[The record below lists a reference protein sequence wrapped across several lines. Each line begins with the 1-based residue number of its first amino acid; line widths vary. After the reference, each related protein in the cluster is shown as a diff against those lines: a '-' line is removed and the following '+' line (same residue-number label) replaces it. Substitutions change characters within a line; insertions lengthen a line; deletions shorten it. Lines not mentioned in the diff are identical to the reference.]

1 MSGPPPDRLHGW
13 RQGQQDAPMTIHR
26 QSHTAVDLLGLD
38 HVALAL
44 EDPEAMAAYLCE
56 YVGMQELA
64 RGDGTIVVGAA
75 GERGAR
81 LELLQADGPREP
93 GALARLVLR
102 VSDLRRAAAA
112 LPEGTEVDDD
122 DPEFVRFT
130 APEGLR
136 IDFSWMIAGIIDYD
150 LDDVVLH
157 VADSEDVRVA
167 LSEVGCVPRGD
178 ALHIGDKGI
187 TLEELSR
194 PDRSPAARSHRRAR
208 QFDRGGRDAGACAR
222 PRGARAERRRRLLD
236 RHPGSRAP
244 AAGLRRVAASAGCVA
259 EARAG

>member
-1 MSGPPPDRLHGW
+1 MSEPPSDRLHGW
-13 RQGQQDAPMTIHR
+13 RISQEDVPMTIHR

-56 YVGMQELA
+56 YVGMRELS
-64 RGDGTIVVGAA
+64 RGDGVIVVGAA

-81 LELLQADGPREP
+81 LELLQADGPREA

-102 VSDLRRAAAA
+102 VSDLRRAVAA
-112 LPEGTEVDDD
+112 LPEDTEVDDD
-122 DPEFVRFT
+122 DPEVVRFT

-136 IDFSWMIAGIIDYD
+136 IDFTWMIAGIIDYD

-167 LSEVGCVPRGD
+167 LAEVGCVPRGD

-194 PDRSPAARSHRRAR
+194 PTDRPLLDHVAVRVNSIEAVEAQARAR
-208 QFDRGGRDAGACAR
+208 GLQVHEQTGDDAFSILIPG
-222 PRGARAERRRRLLD
+222 PEKLRLD
-236 RHPGSRAP
+236 F
-244 AAGLRRVAASAGCVA
+244 V
-259 EARAG
+259 E

>member
-1 MSGPPPDRLHGW
+1 
-13 RQGQQDAPMTIHR
+13 MTIHR

-56 YVGMQELA
+56 HVGMQVRA
-64 RGDGTIVVGAA
+64 RRDAAIVVGPT
-75 GERGAR
+75 GGGAH

-102 VSDLRRAAAA
+102 VSDLRRAVAA
-112 LPEGTEVDDD
+112 LPPDTEVDDS
-122 DPEFVRFT
+122 DPEVVRFT
-130 APEGLR
+130 APEELR
-136 IDFSWMIAGIIDYD
+136 IDLTWMIAGISDSD

-187 TLEELSR
+187 SLEELSR
-194 PDRSPAARSHRRAR
+194 PTDRPLLDHIAVRVNSIEAVETQARAR
-208 QFDRGGRDAGACAR
+208 GLQVHEQSGGDAFSIVIPG
-222 PRGARAERRRRLLD
+222 PERLRLD
-236 RHPGSRAP
+236 F
-244 AAGLRRVAASAGCVA
+244 V
-259 EARAG
+259 E

>member
-44 EDPEAMAAYLCE
+44 DDPEAMATFLCE

-81 LELLQADGPREP
+81 FELLQADGPREP
-93 GALARLVLR
+93 GPLARLVLR

-112 LPEGTEVDDD
+112 LPEGTEVDDS

-194 PDRSPAARSHRRAR
+194 PTDRPLLDHIAVRVNSIEAVETQARAR
-208 QFDRGGRDAGACAR
+208 GLEVHEQSGGDAFSIVIPG
-222 PRGARAERRRRLLD
+222 PERLRLD
-236 RHPGSRAP
+236 F
-244 AAGLRRVAASAGCVA
+244 V
-259 EARAG
+259 E

>member
-13 RQGQQDAPMTIHR
+13 RQSQQDAPMTIHR

-44 EDPEAMAAYLCE
+44 EDPEAMAAFLCE
-56 YVGMQELA
+56 HVGMQELA
-64 RGDGTIVVGAA
+64 RGDGAIVVGAA

-136 IDFSWMIAGIIDYD
+136 IDFSWMIAGIVDYD

-157 VADSEDVRVA
+157 VSDSEDVRVA

-194 PDRSPAARSHRRAR
+194 PTDRPMLDHIAVRVNSIEAVETQARAR
-208 QFDRGGRDAGACAR
+208 GLEVHEQSGGDAFSIVIPG
-222 PRGARAERRRRLLD
+222 PERLRLD
-236 RHPGSRAP
+236 F
-244 AAGLRRVAASAGCVA
+244 V
-259 EARAG
+259 E